1 MSAGIFSLVSNPGD
15 QDQGSLRRARPC
27 VSVVPSQKQGGC
39 SSLRR
44 FLSLA
49 QETLNAKRP
58 AMYRNGLLDRDCRP
72 VSGPQGP
79 KSRRWLFCHMV
90 PSIQYEGPIGR
101 CGPKEENILW
111 GRVGGGA
118 IMRVVTEILSGR
130 RDQFSSVERLIAALA
145 WERLR
150 TNTSCCVVTLSGQAA
165 EMLLLNVSSSWCRR
179 TERTDNDSSNASLLA
194 IFA

>member
-1 MSAGIFSLVSNPGD
+1 
-15 QDQGSLRRARPC
+15 
-27 VSVVPSQKQGGC
+27 
-39 SSLRR
+39 
-44 FLSLA
+44 
-49 QETLNAKRP
+49 
-58 AMYRNGLLDRDCRP
+58 
-72 VSGPQGP
+72 
-79 KSRRWLFCHMV
+79 MV

-111 GRVGGGA
+111 GRVGRGA

-145 WERLR
+145 WERPR
-150 TNTSCCVVTLSGQAA
+150 TNTSCCVVTLAGQAA
-165 EMLLLNVSSSWCRR
+165 EMLLLNVSRSWYRR

>member
-1 MSAGIFSLVSNPGD
+1 MRF
-15 QDQGSLRRARPC
+15 
-27 VSVVPSQKQGGC
+27 C
-39 SSLRR
+39 SSFEKARR
-44 FLSLA
+44 MFESSSILFPGAGNPECKAPRHVQKRAARQRLQTCIGAPRPEITKVAFLPHG
-49 QETLNAKRP
+49 TF
-58 AMYRNGLLDRDCRP
+58 DP
-72 VSGPQGP
+72 V
-79 KSRRWLFCHMV
+79 RRSYWPLW
-90 PSIQYEGPIGR
+90 PEGR
-101 CGPKEENILW
+101 EHL
-111 GRVGGGA
+111 VGTRWRGA